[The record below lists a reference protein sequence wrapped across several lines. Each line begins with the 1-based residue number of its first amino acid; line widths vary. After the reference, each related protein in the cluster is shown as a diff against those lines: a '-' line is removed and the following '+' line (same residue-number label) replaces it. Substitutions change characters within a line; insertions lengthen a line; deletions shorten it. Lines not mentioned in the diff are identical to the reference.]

1 MLESLFLSYFLY
13 ILYRLVAHPV
23 MILSLSLSLSL
34 YLDMYM
40 HMHTHTH
47 TLSLALALPLT
58 RTELLSVFCL
68 LSPSLI
74 GLYIASFIR
83 HCRCEKNISERFV
96 D

>member
-74 GLYIASFIR
+74 GLYIASFVIVVV
-83 HCRCEKNISERFV
+83 KKIYLNGS
-96 D
+96 